1 MAAKASLYEKADK
14 RIRKWAGT
22 IGAIA
27 TILTALAG
35 VCAWASS
42 QFAKAVSDQISSFQQ
57 EVRDADKKTETQITR
72 LELDQISSFQ
82 QEVRDAD
89 KKTETQITRLELM
102 TLIDT
107 QPTNAAEIEKVAK
120 HYFKDLGADWY
131 MTSIYSNWAREYGGD
146 ISIVIGVD

>member
-57 EVRDADKKTETQITR
+57 EVRDADKKTE
-72 LELDQISSFQ
+72 
-82 QEVRDAD
+82 V
-89 KKTETQITRLELM
+89 QITRLELM

>member
-14 RIRKWAGT
+14 RLRKWAGT

-42 QFAKAVSDQISSFQQ
+42 QFAKAVSDQIGSFQQ
-57 EVRDADKKTETQITR
+57 EVRDADKKTE
-72 LELDQISSFQ
+72 
-82 QEVRDAD
+82 V
-89 KKTETQITRLELM
+89 QITRLELM

-131 MTSIYSNWAREYGGD
+131 MTSIYSDWAREYGGD

>member
-42 QFAKAVSDQISSFQQ
+42 QFAKAVS
-57 EVRDADKKTETQITR
+57 
-72 LELDQISSFQ
+72 DQISSFQ